1 MRIVC
6 VSDTHGR
13 HRLTDVPDGDVLV
26 HGGDLTAHGSLKDVE
41 EFDRWLGT
49 LPHKHKVVIC
59 GNHDWCFRD
68 KPAEARAR
76 ITNAT
81 YLEDSGCE
89 IAGLKF
95 YGSPW
100 TPLFFDWAFML
111 SESELAA
118 KWALIPSGLDVLITH
133 GPPHGVLD
141 LTNRGEDAGSL
152 SLFQRVYEVKPRLHV
167 FGHIHEAAGRFE
179 FGGTIFLNASTQM
192 GKGAGVVVELT
203 QDYRRWRRSLFR
215 FLRVTGCLRTHR
227 MNAVSSGAR
236 RRSAMV
242 GYTTANVALV

>member
-6 VSDTHGR
+6 VSDTHGY
-13 HRLTDVPDGDVLV
+13 HRRTVVPDGDILV
-26 HGGDLTAHGSLKDVE
+26 HAGDVTSHGTLEDVE
-41 EFDRWLGT
+41 FFNAWLGT
-49 LPHKHKVVIC
+49 LPHTHKVVIC
-59 GNHDWCFRD
+59 GNHDWCFQE

-81 YLEDSGCE
+81 YLEDESCE

-111 SESELAA
+111 AEPDLAA

-141 LTNRGEDAGSL
+141 WTNRDEHAGSATL
-152 SLFQRVYEVKPRLHV
+152 LDRVREAKPRLHV
-167 FGHIHEAAGRFE
+167 FGHIHEAAGRADAA
-179 FGGTIFLNASTQM
+179 GTAFVNASTQM
-192 GKGAGVVVELT
+192 GKGSGVVVE
-203 QDYRRWRRSLFR
+203 
-215 FLRVTGCLRTHR
+215 
-227 MNAVSSGAR
+227 
-236 RRSAMV
+236 
-242 GYTTANVALV
+242 TA